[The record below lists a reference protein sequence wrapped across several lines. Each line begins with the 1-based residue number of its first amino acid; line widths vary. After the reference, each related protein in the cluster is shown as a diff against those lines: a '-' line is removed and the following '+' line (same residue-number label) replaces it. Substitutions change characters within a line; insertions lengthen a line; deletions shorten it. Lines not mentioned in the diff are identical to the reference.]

1 MRTVIALCFAIL
13 AGLVS
18 TARAKEWVSFPYAD
32 PGGASG
38 TVQALVR
45 KPAGEGN
52 GQAMLLLHHAGG
64 FETGTTAQYAELF
77 QQKGFTTLE
86 LKMFDNPGRR
96 PSPGVIYAMVAAAL
110 RHLSEQPGIRAD
122 RVSAIGLSL
131 GASLTVN
138 ATSRWFYERHQLGS
152 LRFHRLAALYPV
164 CWIMSEALRGR
175 VDGIPFFDWMPAD
188 YLQSFVGV
196 PLLILAAGRD
206 GYNGLD
212 PQSCPDFVKAI
223 PDDVQARRTQVR
235 VYPEA
240 THGWDHGR
248 TYEFNVV
255 GACAGRTNCRNRN
268 VSSPETVAR
277 GKADLIAFFLAP

>member
-1 MRTVIALCFAIL
+1 MKTVIALCIAIL
-13 AGLVS
+13 AGWTSGV
-18 TARAKEWVSFPYAD
+18 RATEWVAFPYAT
-32 PGGASG
+32 PSGVSG

-45 KPAGEGN
+45 KPADGAS
-52 GQAMLLLHHAGG
+52 GQAMVLLHHAGG
-64 FETGTTAQYAELF
+64 FDTGTTTQYAELF

-96 PSPGVIYAMVAAAL
+96 PSPSVIYAMVAAAL
-110 RHLSEQPGIRAD
+110 RHLSEQPDIRAD
-122 RVSAIGLSL
+122 RISAVGLSL

-138 ATSRWFYERHQLGS
+138 ATSKWFYEHHRLGN

-175 VDGIPFFDWMPAD
+175 VDGIPFFDWMPSD
-188 YLQSFVGV
+188 YLQSFAGV

-223 PDDVQARRTQVR
+223 PDEGQARRTQVK

-277 GKADLIAFFLAP
+277 GKDDLIAFFLAP

>member
-1 MRTVIALCFAIL
+1 MKTVIALCFAAL
-13 AGLVS
+13 AAWTSGAC
-18 TARAKEWVSFPYAD
+18 AREWVSVPYAD
-32 PGGASG
+32 PAGVSG
-38 TVQALVR
+38 TAQALLR
-45 KPAGEGN
+45 KPAGAGN
-52 GQAMLLLHHAGG
+52 GQALLLLHHAGG
-64 FETGTTAQYAELF
+64 FETGTTAQYADLF

-86 LKMFDNPGRR
+86 LEMFDKPARR
-96 PSPGVIYAMVAAAL
+96 PSPSVIYAMVAGAL
-110 RHLSEQPGIRAD
+110 RYLVAQPDIRPD

-138 ATSRWFYERHQLGS
+138 ATSRWFYERHRLGE

-175 VDGIPFFDWMPAD
+175 VDRIPFFDWMPAD
-188 YLQSFVGV
+188 YLQSFAGV
-196 PLLILAAGRD
+196 PLLILAAGKD

-223 PDDVQARRTQVR
+223 PDNEQARKTQVR

-248 TYEFNVV
+248 TYEFNVF
-255 GACAGRTNCRNRN
+255 GACVGRTNCRNRN
-268 VSSPETVAR
+268 VWSPETTAR
-277 GKADLIAFFLAP
+277 GQEDLVTFFAAP